1 MSSDFHPLVYS
12 TIYITFFRGLTPY
25 FLNLSTLT
33 YLRLKSSDYSHE
45 QCFLMSELESLGL
58 SNIRLNEFND
68 NVELQGL
75 IRRMKESF
83 LKEYYSSRDDDAPA
97 L

>member
-1 MSSDFHPLVYS
+1 
-12 TIYITFFRGLTPY
+12 
-25 FLNLSTLT
+25 
-33 YLRLKSSDYSHE
+33 
-45 QCFLMSELESLGL
+45 MSELESLGL

-75 IRRMKESF
+75 IRRMKENF
-83 LKEYYSSRDDDAPA
+83 LKEYYSSRADGKPA